1 MIVTGEIITMQILV
15 TGEQMKQ
22 LDQATIQTM
31 GIPSLVLME
40 RAALAVFDCLKQH
53 FSLKKTL
60 VVCGSGNNGADGIAV
75 GMATS
80 IPPHNLAEVIDA
92 VEAYMKHEDISTKQ
106 LMKYI
111 KGPDFPTGGIV
122 VNKDDLLEIY
132 ESGAGKIKVRG
143 KVEVEEMK
151 GGKKR
156 LVITEIPYTMIG
168 AGIGKFLNDV
178 CALVETKKTNDIVD
192 ISNMSSKEGI
202 RIVIEL
208 KKGADV
214 ENLTNMLYKKTRL
227 EDTFGV
233 NMLAVADGRP
243 ETMGLKK
250 IIEHH
255 VDFQFELATRKY
267 KTLLAKERDRKEIQE
282 GLIKAC
288 DVIDLIIE
296 ILRGS
301 QSVADARAC
310 LTQGITEN
318 IKFKSGISRK
328 MAAMLRF
335 TERQAN
341 AILEMR
347 LYKLIGLEI
356 EALMKEHETTLKNIA
371 SYEDILNNYKSMAK
385 VIIRELDALKKEYAA
400 PRRTT
405 VENAREAV
413 YVEQGPKEMPV
424 VFLMDRFGYARTVDV
439 SAYERNKEAADSEN
453 KYVIPCLNTDKIC
466 IFTDAGKQ
474 HLLKVMDVPAGKFR
488 DKGTPVDNLCNYSSA
503 EEQVVFLQCLENVKA
518 SELLFATEQGMLKKV
533 EGSEFDVAKRTIA
546 ATKLQDDDKLLGV
559 FDLEE
564 AKQLVLQSVQG
575 YFLRFEAEEVPLKKK
590 AAVGVRG
597 IRLSEKDR
605 LENVYLLGEN
615 TDPVVFYKEKEVHLN
630 RLKMAKRDG
639 KGAKQRL

>member
-1 MIVTGEIITMQILV
+1 M
-15 TGEQMKQ
+15 
-22 LDQATIQTM
+22 
-31 GIPSLVLME
+31 
-40 RAALAVFDCLKQH
+40 
-53 FSLKKTL
+53 
-60 VVCGSGNNGADGIAV
+60 
-75 GMATS
+75 
-80 IPPHNLAEVIDA
+80 
-92 VEAYMKHEDISTKQ
+92 
-106 LMKYI
+106 
-111 KGPDFPTGGIV
+111 
-122 VNKDDLLEIY
+122 
-132 ESGAGKIKVRG
+132 
-143 KVEVEEMK
+143 
-151 GGKKR
+151 
-156 LVITEIPYTMIG
+156 
-168 AGIGKFLNDV
+168 
-178 CALVETKKTNDIVD
+178 
-192 ISNMSSKEGI
+192 
-202 RIVIEL
+202 
-208 KKGADV
+208 
-214 ENLTNMLYKKTRL
+214 
-227 EDTFGV
+227 
-233 NMLAVADGRP
+233 
-243 ETMGLKK
+243 
-250 IIEHH
+250 
-255 VDFQFELATRKY
+255 
-267 KTLLAKERDRKEIQE
+267 
-282 GLIKAC
+282 IKAC

-301 QSVADARAC
+301 QNQKQAKAC
-310 LTQGITEN
+310 LVTGETEGIRFRKESSRKAAASLHFTEN
-318 IKFKSGISRK
+318 
-328 MAAMLRF
+328 
-335 TERQAN
+335 QAT

-356 EALMKEHETTLKNIA
+356 DALMKEHETTLKNIA

-385 VIIRELDALKKEYAA
+385 VIIRELDALKKEYAT

-466 IFTDAGKQ
+466 IFTDVGKQ

-630 RLKMAKRDG
+630 RLKIGKRDG